1 MDKTCKRRESKCRRE
16 VERSLLS
23 LKALKNS
30 EMTKHRQWAEA
41 AWGNQET
48 CYNYN
53 YTWAYLIRETP
64 SPARARDWILPRN
77 LSSVRQQ
84 LSSPPQRQPCNL
96 NVDDN
101 DVGMLIRIL
110 TSQSPNQPVQ
120 RVLQS
125 FCLRSIGLGLGVDQK
140 RSSFSLGSDL
150 SRDTRRSGEVFH
162 LQLLVQLPL
171 PSTWQTKLQYI
182 KFIKY
187 YSPGDLKHQDC
198 VLSLISTSSCHH
210 TKDTRQGFIFL
221 LHFRSVLFHV
231 N

>member
-48 CYNYN
+48 CYKYN
-53 YTWAYLIRETP
+53 YTWVSHIWYVRLHLQEQETGFFPGTCLQCGNSSLHLP
-64 SPARARDWILPRN
+64 SGN
-77 LSSVRQQ
+77 LVIW
-84 LSSPPQRQPCNL
+84 
-96 NVDDN
+96 
-101 DVGMLIRIL
+101 MLIRML

-150 SRDTRRSGEVFH
+150 SRDTRRSSEVFH
-162 LQLLVQLPL
+162 PQLLVQLPL

-182 KFIKY
+182 K
-187 YSPGDLKHQDC
+187 
-198 VLSLISTSSCHH
+198 
-210 TKDTRQGFIFL
+210 
-221 LHFRSVLFHV
+221 
-231 N
+231 